1 MSKKNP
7 AMDLEF
13 LRNLSDW
20 MHEADLFEIALEN
33 EDGSIHLTRQGQ
45 QAVFSSA
52 PPAPV
57 AMPVPTAEPS
67 GAAALESSAVTGG
80 HIETAPMVGV
90 AYLAPSPNDPPFVE
104 VGKTVRVGDP
114 LLIIEAMKVMNQI
127 QATKA
132 GVVKQILVANGEALE
147 FDQPLVVIE

>member
-7 AMDLEF
+7 ATDMEF

-20 MHEADLFEIALEN
+20 MHEADLFEITLEN
-33 EDGSIHLTRQGQ
+33 EDSTIHLVRQGQ
-45 QAVFSSA
+45 QAILSA
-52 PPAPV
+52 PPPPV
-57 AMPVPTAEPS
+57 AMPITAEPQTTIDS
-67 GAAALESSAVTGG
+67 PAATGG
-80 HIETAPMVGV
+80 HVETAPMVGV

-104 VGKTVRVGDP
+104 VGKSVRVGDP

-132 GVVKQILVANGEALE
+132 GVVKQILVTNGEALE